1 MRNYN
6 GKINTISSINSC
18 YDDFLKSVKVLE
30 ETNILQTCYNE
41 KGKMLSIDFC
51 DENGEIIT
59 IEIDLSDIDTNLS
72 TTISK
77 IRLLTVNLKNGSIQF
92 VLINNNHI
100 LCSKTTYKC
109 GIVGFYHDFHNDVKF
124 LVLLTNGNLI
134 AVRITNDS
142 FKFAN
147 SEIQIDRIRFL
158 HYSKKNN
165 TLNLNNTKYY
175 SSKNNDDNNDDGGL
189 CNNLSHV
196 NKKDN
201 NYIEK

>member
-1 MRNYN
+1 MRNHN

-30 ETNILQTCYNE
+30 ETNILQTCFDE
-41 KGKMLSIDFC
+41 KSKMLSIDFC

-59 IEIDLSDIDTNLS
+59 IEIDLSDIDTYLS
-72 TTISK
+72 MTISK
-77 IRLLTVNLKNGSIQF
+77 IRLLTVNLKSGSIQF

-100 LCSKTTYKC
+100 LCSKITHKC
-109 GIVGFYHDFHNDVKF
+109 VIGGFYYDFLNDVKF
-124 LVLLTNGNLI
+124 LVLSTNGNLI

-175 SSKNNDDNNDDGGL
+175 TSKNNNDNNDDGGL
-189 CNNLSHV
+189 GNNLNYD
-196 NKKDN
+196 NKKDDE
-201 NYIEK
+201 YTI